1 MGCSTYLRFVMKFKS
16 FKVLAPL
23 AVVGLVLSGC
33 GGSGGGDFQNEPRAS
48 GRAATATVAGSVDTT
63 LNGTYASSDVF
74 LDDVVKVNPI
84 GGDPETCRTRFSN
97 LPKTGGAQIMD
108 GDIRYIPGTT
118 EARVS
123 IVSINTIEFELA
135 GTAGA
140 TVNRTTN
147 LITYSNAVFTA
158 KQDPSRTITLT
169 ASIPIRAENKPE
181 GC

>member
-1 MGCSTYLRFVMKFKS
+1 MSKLLFR
-16 FKVLAPL
+16 VLAPATAL
-23 AVVGLVLSGC
+23 GLLLSGC
-33 GGSGGGDFQNEPRAS
+33 GGGGGDFENEPRAS
-48 GRAATATVAGSVDTT
+48 GRAASATVAGSVDTS

-74 LDDVVKVNPI
+74 LNDVEKINPI

-97 LPKTGGAQIMD
+97 LPMTGGAQIMD
-108 GDIRYIPGTT
+108 GNIRYIPGTT

-123 IVSINTIEFELA
+123 IVSINTIEFRLV

-140 TVNRTTN
+140 AVDRTTN
-147 LITYSNAVFTA
+147 LISFSNALFTST
-158 KQDPSRTITLT
+158 QDASRSIRLT

>member
-1 MGCSTYLRFVMKFKS
+1 MSKLLFR
-16 FKVLAPL
+16 VLAPATAL
-23 AVVGLVLSGC
+23 GLLLSGC
-33 GGSGGGDFQNEPRAS
+33 GGGGDFENEPRAS
-48 GRAATATVAGSVDTT
+48 GRAASATVAGSVDTS

-74 LDDVVKVNPI
+74 LNDVEKINPI

-97 LPKTGGAQIMD
+97 LPMTGGAQIMD
-108 GDIRYIPGTT
+108 GNIRYIPGTT

-123 IVSINTIEFELA
+123 IVSINTIEFRLV

-140 TVNRTTN
+140 AVDRTTN
-147 LITYSNAVFTA
+147 LISFSNALFTST
-158 KQDPSRTITLT
+158 QDASRSIRLT